1 MKTQIKNGL
10 YQIFFFTVIS
20 LLFSQCAVIS
30 PGYNGVI
37 NRAWGDGIKKDKVYE
52 DGLTWLAPWNGMIK
66 VNVQYQS
73 YRERI
78 AILTSDELH
87 TYIDVSAILRPKR
100 EELPN
105 LILDIGEDF
114 YERVVRPEFFSVTRS
129 VMSQYDYSSLSAK
142 SKEMEKKIYEGLKLR
157 LAGKHIDL
165 NGVTL
170 DHIMYSK
177 AVTDATDR
185 KLSTKQEIEQKGFEM
200 EIAEKESEIQR
211 IKAKGQRDAQQI
223 IDQGLTQRYL
233 QFKSLEVQ
241 DKLSESENA
250 KFFFVP
256 VGGDG
261 LPVII
266 DADGD

>member
-1 MKTQIKNGL
+1 MKTLIKKGL
-10 YQIFFFTVIS
+10 YQIFCFVVIS
-20 LLFSQCAVIS
+20 LLFSECAVIS
-30 PGYNGVI
+30 PGYNGVL
-37 NRAWGDGIKKDKVYE
+37 NRSWGDGIKKDKVYE
-52 DGLTWLAPWNGMIK
+52 DGFTWLAPWNGMIK
-66 VNVQYQS
+66 INVQYQS
-73 YRERI
+73 YQERI

-87 TYIDVSAILRPKR
+87 TFIDVSAILRPKR

-105 LILDIGEDF
+105 LIIDIGED
-114 YERVVRPEFFSVTRS
+114 YYARVIRPEFFSVTRS
-129 VMSQYDYSSLSAK
+129 VMAHYDYSSLSAK
-142 SKEMEKKIYEGLKLR
+142 SNEMEKKIYEGLKLR

-165 NGVTL
+165 NGVAL

-200 EIAEKESEIQR
+200 EIAEKEAEIQR

-223 IDQGLTQRYL
+223 IDQGLTQKYL

-256 VGGDG
+256 VGSDG

-266 DADGD
+266 DAGGD